1 MSKTASDRLQVAVV
15 GVGRMGRHHARTY
28 AKLQEAD
35 LVAVVDQ
42 NPDRAATIADEYG
55 CKHYQDIELMLAD
68 FPDLT
73 AASIAVPT
81 SRHKHSATP
90 LLERGIAC
98 LVEKPLAPTVQEAH
112 ELAELA
118 RQRDVVLQVGHT
130 ERFNPA
136 VRAVAAMKI
145 PPRFIEVHRVS
156 PMVFRALDVG
166 VVMDLMIHDLDIVL
180 MLANSSIERLDATG
194 VAVLGQY
201 EDIANARIEFTNG
214 CVANITASRLA
225 FDTYRRLRLFN
236 ETAYVSLDYQQR
248 TGIIISKSANQEAF
262 IKLREQL
269 ASGADLSNVDYS
281 NLVNINKLMMDLPE
295 GEHDDPLTAELAS
308 FLAAV
313 RDRTPPAVDGQA
325 GYAAVEA
332 AERVVQEI
340 RSHIWEGLGNARVW

>member
-1 MSKTASDRLQVAVV
+1 
-15 GVGRMGRHHARTY
+15 MGRHHARTY
-28 AKLQEAD
+28 AKLPEAD

-42 NPDRAATIADEYG
+42 DAERAATIADEFG
-55 CKHYQDIELMLAD
+55 CRPYESLEPMLAD
-68 FPDLT
+68 FPDL
-73 AASIAVPT
+73 AAVSIAVPT

-90 LLERGIAC
+90 LLERRIAC
-98 LVEKPLAPTVQEAH
+98 LVEKPLAPTVSEAR

-118 RQRDVVLQVGHT
+118 HRNHVILQVGHT

-180 MLANSSIERLDATG
+180 MLADSKIERLDATG

-201 EDIANARIEFTNG
+201 EDIANARIEFANG

-225 FDTYRRLRLFN
+225 FDTHRRLRLFN

-248 TGIIISKSANQEAF
+248 SGIIISRSDNEEAF
-262 IKLREQL
+262 NRLRSQL
-269 ASGADLSNVDYS
+269 AEGADLSNLDYS
-281 NLVNINKLMMDLPE
+281 NLVSINKLEMDLPD
-295 GEHDDPLTAELAS
+295 GQDDPLTAELTS
-308 FLAAV
+308 FLQAV
-313 RDRTPPAVDGQA
+313 RGEEAPAVDGQA

-332 AERVVQEI
+332 AEHVVEEI